1 MRSNVHMEMFFRCIA
16 IHVCILVRECG
27 PVCCDHDLND
37 DVFVLHLLQSLPLA
51 AEGYLCVGLE
61 ALYTLR
67 RLVLSVYLHIWQHA
81 GDSGI
86 KLTLSLGALPRVS
99 DWKSAGGD

>member
-1 MRSNVHMEMFFRCIA
+1 M
-16 IHVCILVRECG
+16 G
-27 PVCCDHDLND
+27 W
-37 DVFVLHLLQSLPLA
+37 
-51 AEGYLCVGLE
+51 E

-86 KLTLSLGALPRVS
+86 KLTLSLGALPMGIGLEIRRRRLRIMHFLTDSMVVGALP
-99 DWKSAGGD
+99 W